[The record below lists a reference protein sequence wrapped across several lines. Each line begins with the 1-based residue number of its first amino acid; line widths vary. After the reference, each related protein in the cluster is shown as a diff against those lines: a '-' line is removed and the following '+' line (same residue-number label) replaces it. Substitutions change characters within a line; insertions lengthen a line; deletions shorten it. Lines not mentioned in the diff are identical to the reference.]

1 MTSRGPR
8 LIEINARMGGG
19 QVRKTH
25 LLASGV
31 DLVEETL
38 FTSVGIP
45 CNPHVSVDGAA
56 VAYTYVTSPR
66 SGAISGLAAA
76 AERVAATDAK
86 VVYCKPLVSEGAAVV
101 GSDDALPDWLLDVMT
116 TDSTADAAL
125 KHVLSIA
132 DGLDVPK
139 YVA

>member
-1 MTSRGPR
+1 M
-8 LIEINARMGGG
+8 
-19 QVRKTH
+19 
-25 LLASGV
+25 
-31 DLVEETL
+31 
-38 FTSVGIP
+38 
-45 CNPHVSVDGAA
+45 
-56 VAYTYVTSPR
+56 TSPR

-101 GSDDALPDWLLDVMT
+101 GSDDALPDWLLDVMA
-116 TDSTADAAL
+116 TDATADAAL
-125 KHVLSIA
+125 KHVMSIA